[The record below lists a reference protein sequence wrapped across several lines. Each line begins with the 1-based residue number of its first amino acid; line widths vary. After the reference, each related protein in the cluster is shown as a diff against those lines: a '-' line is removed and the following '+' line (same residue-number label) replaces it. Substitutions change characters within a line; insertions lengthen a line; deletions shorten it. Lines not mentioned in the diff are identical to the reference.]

1 MTNNNFKKS
10 SWKYKNM
17 SPSERGITIVL
28 PLLPITAVLTL
39 HIIGVIGNN
48 DDHNYIRTYFES
60 FIKSQLSLWIW
71 LAYIFVF
78 SLLYISIKKR
88 HKYYATLSAEE
99 LAIIKKKHKKYV
111 IMWGLFVISVPF
123 IGVGITMIE
132 DFVKKSEAIKSDLT
146 VIGWLIASVIYLLV
160 KAETRRRK

>member
-39 HIIGVIGNN
+39 HIIGVVGNT
-48 DDHNYIRTYFES
+48 DDHYIRTYFES
-60 FIKSQLSLWIW
+60 FIKSQLSLWLW
-71 LAYIFVF
+71 LAYICVF

-99 LAIIKKKHKKYV
+99 LAIIKKQHKKYV
-111 IMWGLFVISVPF
+111 IMWGLFVISSPF

-132 DFVKKSEAIKSDLT
+132 EFVKKSEVTKTALT
-146 VIGWLIASVIYLLV
+146 IIGWLIASFIYLLV
-160 KAETRRRK
+160 QAETRRRK

>member
-28 PLLPITAVLTL
+28 PLLPIAAVFTL
-39 HIIGVIGNN
+39 HIIGVVGHT

-71 LAYIFVF
+71 LVYIFVF

-99 LAIIKKKHKKYV
+99 LAIIKKQHKKYV
-111 IMWGLFVISVPF
+111 IMWGLFVISSPF
-123 IGVGITMIE
+123 IGVGITMLE
-132 DFVKKSEAIKSDLT
+132 EFVKKSEATKTALT
-146 VIGWLIASVIYLLV
+146 IIGWLIAGFIYLLV
-160 KAETRRRK
+160 QAETRRRK

>member
-28 PLLPITAVLTL
+28 PLLPIAAVFTL
-39 HIIGVIGNN
+39 HIIGVVGHT
-48 DDHNYIRTYFES
+48 DDHYIRTYFES
-60 FIKSQLSLWIW
+60 FIKSQLSLWLW

-88 HKYYATLSAEE
+88 HKYYDTLSAEE
-99 LAIIKKKHKKYV
+99 LAIIKKQHKKYV
-111 IMWGLFVISVPF
+111 IMWGLFVLSSPF
-123 IGVGITMIE
+123 IGVSIIMLE
-132 DFVKKSEAIKSDLT
+132 EFVKKSEAIKT
-146 VIGWLIASVIYLLV
+146 AHTIIGWLIASTIFLLV
-160 KAETRRRK
+160 KAETRKRK

>member
-28 PLLPITAVLTL
+28 PLLPLTALLTL
-39 HIIGVIGNN
+39 HIIGVTGHT
-48 DDHNYIRTYFES
+48 DDHYIRTYFES
-60 FIKSQLSLWIW
+60 FIKSQLSLWLW
-71 LAYIFVF
+71 LAYIFVC

-99 LAIIKKKHKKYV
+99 LAIIKKQHKKYV
-111 IMWGLFVISVPF
+111 IMWGLLILSSPFLVI
-123 IGVGITMIE
+123 GITMFYE
-132 DFVKKSEAIKSDLT
+132 MVKMVEAVKAIIT
-146 VIGWLIASVIYLLV
+146 VICWLIAGVIYLFV
-160 KAETRRRK
+160 KANIRKQK

>member
-28 PLLPITAVLTL
+28 PLLPIAAVFTL
-39 HIIGVIGNN
+39 HIIGVVGHT
-48 DDHNYIRTYFES
+48 DDHYIRTYFES
-60 FIKSQLSLWIW
+60 FIKSQLSLWLW

-88 HKYYATLSAEE
+88 HKYYDTLSAEE
-99 LAIIKKKHKKYV
+99 LAIIKKQHKKYV
-111 IMWGLFVISVPF
+111 IMWGLFVLSSPF
-123 IGVGITMIE
+123 IGVSIIMLE
-132 DFVKKSEAIKSDLT
+132 EFVKKSEAIKTALT
-146 VIGWLIASVIYLLV
+146 IIGWLIASTIFLLV
-160 KAETRRRK
+160 KTETRKRK

>member
-39 HIIGVIGNN
+39 HIIGVIGHT
-48 DDHNYIRTYFES
+48 DDYNYIRTYFES

-78 SLLYISIKKR
+78 SLLYINIKKR

-99 LAIIKKKHKKYV
+99 LAIIKKQHKKYV
-111 IMWGLFVISVPF
+111 IMWGLFVISAPF

-132 DFVKKSEAIKSDLT
+132 DFVKKSEAIKSALT

>member
-28 PLLPITAVLTL
+28 PLLPIAAVFTL
-39 HIIGVIGNN
+39 HIIGVVGHT
-48 DDHNYIRTYFES
+48 DDHYIRTYFES
-60 FIKSQLSLWIW
+60 FIKSQLSLWLW

-99 LAIIKKKHKKYV
+99 LAIIKKQHKKYV
-111 IMWGLFVISVPF
+111 IMWGLFIISSPF
-123 IGVGITMIE
+123 IGVSIIMLE
-132 DFVKKSEAIKSDLT
+132 EFVKKSEAIKTALT
-146 VIGWLIASVIYLLV
+146 IIGWLIASTIFLLV
-160 KAETRRRK
+160 RAETRKRK